1 MRTPDMTSRRD
12 IAERFA
18 RHLKEKYGPRI
29 DRILLF
35 GSVARG
41 EDRED
46 SDIDLLVVTPEPTLD
61 LQWDIGRDVTGPL
74 ARAGLLVSALVAP
87 AKRGGEGRDTRFA
100 RRVRSEGL
108 ALA

>member
-1 MRTPDMTSRRD
+1 MTGRRT

-18 RHLKEKYGPRI
+18 HHLKAKYGPRI
-29 DRILLF
+29 DRIVLF

-61 LQWDIGRDVTGPL
+61 LQWDIGRDVTDT
-74 ARAGLLVSALVAP
+74 LVREGTLISALVVT
-87 AKRGGEGRDTRFA
+87 AKEWREARDTLFG
-100 RRVRSEGL
+100 RRLKAEGL
-108 ALA
+108 ALV